1 MTTKSSFSSAHGQRK
16 LYSFT
21 LIELLVVIAIIA
33 ILAAMLLPALSAA
46 RERARGANCMSNLK
60 QNGLRFFMYSGD
72 NKDWMALNFYSK
84 NYPWNFGNGVNNQTS
99 VRWSNFLYGWNWNS
113 TQHTEDAGPA
123 KRCPSLEIPAS
134 DAGFSYTYGA
144 LNFIPVAGK
153 AGEDFAKECPN
164 AFSHIDSRFSTTS
177 NLFVNQPSLS
187 RASEF
192 PLVADSVYDGGT
204 GVGWTQIYVIG
215 NGGGQGIDLRHGNK
229 GNVCFADGHAEAI
242 NENQAYASGFVAYR
256 KGGGTTLTASQKQ

>member
-46 RERARGANCMSNLK
+46 RERARAASCLSNLK

-72 NKDWMALNFYSK
+72 NKDWVGLNYYNSNK
-84 NYPWNFGNGVNNQTS
+84 IWYHGNGYQS
-99 VRWSNFLYGWNWNS
+99 SIRWSNFLYGWDWNS
-113 TQHTEDAGPA
+113 TYHTEDAGPA
-123 KRCPSLEIPAS
+123 KRCPSIETPAV
-134 DAGFSYTYGA
+134 DQGFSYTYGA
-144 LNFIPVAGK
+144 IGFVPTSGY
-153 AGEDFAKECPN
+153 AGEKFAEESPN
-164 AFSHIDSRFSTTS
+164 AFSAGGGSPTS
-177 NLFVNQPSLS
+177 GCFASLPSISNGSL
-187 RASEF
+187 F
-192 PLVADSVYDGGT
+192 PLVADTIYNGGT
-204 GVGWTQIYVIG
+204 TVGWTQIYIFDR
-215 NGGGQGIDLRHGNK
+215 NGGQGLDLRHGNK

-242 NENQAYASGFVAYR
+242 NENQAYESCFAAYR